1 MKIKK
6 AIILCAGFGKRMRPL
21 TKKIPKPLI
30 KIKGVTLLENSIQFL
45 KSLGIKHIII
55 NSHHLHKEIV
65 KFTKRKKFKL
75 KLNVVIEKDKILNT
89 GGGILNASKKFKKRA
104 FLVLNPDTIWRKG
117 YKKEFR
123 KLEKLYLKNKK
134 PTMLLVSKSKSYD
147 RSFKG
152 DFNLDSKN
160 QILRQKNNK
169 LIFTGAQIIHR
180 SVFKNRKIIPF
191 SMNEVWDDLIKSK
204 KLLGLTSRQKF
215 FHINNYKIYKKINK
229 KLIG

>member
-1 MKIKK
+1 
-6 AIILCAGFGKRMRPL
+6 
-21 TKKIPKPLI
+21 
-30 KIKGVTLLENSIQFL
+30 
-45 KSLGIKHIII
+45 
-55 NSHHLHKEIV
+55 
-65 KFTKRKKFKL
+65 
-75 KLNVVIEKDKILNT
+75 
-89 GGGILNASKKFKKRA
+89 
-104 FLVLNPDTIWRKG
+104 
-117 YKKEFR
+117 
-123 KLEKLYLKNKK
+123 
-134 PTMLLVSKSKSYD
+134 MLLVSKSKSYD